1 MALGIVKGSIDSI
14 MHPSNNLG
22 VVRCRGI
29 TLSWH
34 HTICGFFFLET
45 NSRNVFCFVVFV
57 LRVMNS
63 TAEIPQPQIDTRRLL
78 VRVLSLHEESDRIC
92 CEEKTKMLSQ
102 LKSNPCIMYFLAR
115 EKTLPIDWM
124 LQNTPKNMLAV
135 QLLSHTLF
143 TQKGK
148 RNKKKT
154 KNKRNNLSDSYAL
167 RLFSVI

>member
-1 MALGIVKGSIDSI
+1 MLGIVKWSIDSI
-14 MHPSNNLG
+14 MHPSDNLG
-22 VVRCRGI
+22 VVRSGEI

-34 HTICGFFFLET
+34 QTFCGFSFLET
-45 NSRNVFCFVVFV
+45 NLRNVFCFVVFV

-115 EKTLPIDWM
+115 EKTLPIDYM

-148 RNKKKT
+148 RNKKT
-154 KNKRNNLSDSYAL
+154 KNKTNNLSDSYAL

>member
-1 MALGIVKGSIDSI
+1 
-14 MHPSNNLG
+14 
-22 VVRCRGI
+22 
-29 TLSWH
+29 
-34 HTICGFFFLET
+34 
-45 NSRNVFCFVVFV
+45 
-57 LRVMNS
+57 MNS

-115 EKTLPIDWM
+115 EKTLPIDYM
-124 LQNTPKNMLAV
+124 LQNTPKNMFAV

-148 RNKKKT
+148 RNKKKPKT
-154 KNKRNNLSDSYAL
+154 KQIISLIPMRFVYFPSFKYYFVFIGRFASLWGFLSFAFPEHVENEWAFFVLNGFPGPEARFSNVAKAL
-167 RLFSVI
+167 KVGS

>member
-1 MALGIVKGSIDSI
+1 MTVLCTPRTTWASFDVEELLYPLLASDF
-14 MHPSNNLG
+14 L
-22 VVRCRGI
+22 
-29 TLSWH
+29 
-34 HTICGFFFLET
+34 FLET
-45 NSRNVFCFVVFV
+45 NSRSIFCFVVFV

-63 TAEIPQPQIDTRRLL
+63 TAEIPQPQIDIRRLL

-115 EKTLPIDWM
+115 EKTLPIDYM

-148 RNKKKT
+148 RNKKT
-154 KNKRNNLSDSYAL
+154 KNKTNNLSDSYAL